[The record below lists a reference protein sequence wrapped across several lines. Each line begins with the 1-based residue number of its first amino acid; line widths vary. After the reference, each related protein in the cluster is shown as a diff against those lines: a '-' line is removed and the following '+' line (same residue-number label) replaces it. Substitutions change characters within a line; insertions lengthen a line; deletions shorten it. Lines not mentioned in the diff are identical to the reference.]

1 MLVELEDV
9 LESLFEEE
17 LSEEELK
24 ELEELY
30 EKVKRGEE
38 ETVSADDALR
48 EL

>member
-1 MLVELEDV
+1 VLVELEDV